1 MDGSVQSQRIEG
13 GSAEELPEHEGGSGR
28 IALSR
33 YLTGILACVALPVI
47 LVLSFVLGCV
57 YFGLVEL
64 MGPMMGVK

>member
-1 MDGSVQSQRIEG
+1 MDGSGQSQRIGKG
-13 GSAEELPEHEGGSGR
+13 GAEELP
-28 IALSR
+28 LSR

-64 MGPMMGVK
+64 VGPMMGVK